1 MSRIG
6 DFVTRMGTKY
16 GMPSQEGGFGVA
28 LTGRREAVVTG
39 CRRILHY
46 GEDEMILAL
55 VKGKLRVRGSGLF
68 CYSFEGGAVT
78 LRGLID
84 AVLFEGDA

>member
-1 MSRIG
+1 MSKIS
-6 DFVTRMGTKY
+6 DFMTRMGTKY
-16 GMPSQEGGFGVA
+16 SSMPRTDSFGVV

-55 VKGKLRVRGSGLF
+55 AKGKLRVRGNGLF

-78 LRGLID
+78 LRGVIGEIL
-84 AVLFEGDA
+84 LEGDV